1 MRTVLCITGVLIC
14 LLARTVAHGQVHIDD
29 IQLSVPAPGGPIVTS
44 GGEWSGTYAGRVFQ
58 DVFTS
63 NAAASP
69 GFDSPGGTFQA
80 GSQIRFDF
88 ARELLYWNGSA
99 LAVPAASMT
108 LNYASER
115 FATITGNDVAGAE
128 GFNISAVPSNGSF
141 HQHLNYVVSS
151 GAAAG
156 LYGLVLTL
164 GPQGGTAGFAT
175 SESFLVTFMQGSLD
189 TPSYDAGMDALVG
202 AAFAPVPEPSGIAL
216 GLAAAA
222 ALAAAARRRRR
233 GIAPQAPVLRPPAGC

>member
-1 MRTVLCITGVLIC
+1 MRTVLSIAAVLIC
-14 LLARTVAHGQVHIDD
+14 LLARTVAHGQVHVDD
-29 IQLSVPAPGGPIVTS
+29 IRLSVPAPGGPIVTS
-44 GGEWSGTYAGRVFQ
+44 GGEWPGTYAGRVFE

-69 GFDSPGGTFQA
+69 GFDSPVGTFQA

-99 LAVPAASMT
+99 LAVPAATMT
-108 LNYASER
+108 LNDENFAR
-115 FATITGNDVAGAE
+115 FATITGSDVAGAV
-128 GFNISAVPSNGSF
+128 GFNISSVPSNGSF

-164 GPQGGTAGFAT
+164 GPQEGSVGFTT
-175 SESFLVTFMQGSLD
+175 SESFLVTFLQGSLD

-233 GIAPQAPVLRPPAGC
+233 AIAQQAP